1 MGELRAE
8 IARANQVSRRFVWKF
23 WKAREI
29 HTRESLEAL
38 DRIER
43 AAGQESNQQVARAV
57 AQTRTGNE
65 ADPTHR
71 LEVLRASFEALEAG
85 LGDGVCGLAGYAL
98 RLSQAAE
105 ATGPALVEANRQ
117 LQPGWESDFLGS
129 LKGLPAEQALTELA
143 SEQSWTLTR
152 AARVAEQ
159 YRGDQTIDRLRQLE
173 PNQAF
178 EAYDQLAD
186 AQWQDDLDA
195 HLVHQLGQE
204 KPYEPLGFAREFFAS
219 RQSSDQREKVAEW
232 ALGAS
237 QGAWQSFWQGA
248 RPASVEVL
256 EKIYAGE
263 AFGVE
268 TALAAVSGHLEQH
281 PELLGTVRQVAVE
294 GQRTDWVEAFDRLQ
308 SLSPPLQKAGVEHLL
323 GKGRDGLERALIAA
337 AAPGPALLGVA
348 QSLLSTCPDSRLK
361 SFLVGLGQLPFEG
374 DQGRSL
380 AQARGARIL
389 VEENPVDEAR
399 QMALLACR
407 SCDATPAI
415 SEKFTILQQGLAQLH
430 HDLPD
435 GWGKQAA
442 ELVWQLCH
450 LEAPENQLWLRT
462 SAAHH
467 GLRLLARGLPANEG
481 ELVTFG
487 RELAQA
493 QWMIPAWRQ
502 PVEGLVKKGLATSPD
517 PLVQAKLADSGAS
530 LADLE
535 RILTSLPFQTR
546 VDASGLEMEVNQ
558 SYIEVGG
565 QEIAIQE
572 APRATELVL
581 APETRR
587 STAETTELK
596 PDFEYTATER
606 QQLVETRWN
615 ESYKSG
621 LAIVYNPA
629 SGQFDSHEGYKDG
642 VAGGYDPTRGE
653 TKFESSYKDGVGM
666 VYHPETASF
675 ETRTSY
681 KSGLAGLRNPV
692 TGGVTFK
699 ESYKSGLAGAANPYS
714 GEEKWEESYKSGVAG
729 YWDPAREAFEFR
741 ESYKSGLATA
751 TNDPAAPTL
760 TTSYTWSYDFE

>member
-8 IARANQVSRRFVWKF
+8 IARANRVSRRFVWKF

-43 AAGQESNQQVARAV
+43 AAGQESNQQVAQAL
-57 AQTRTGNE
+57 AQTRTGNQ
-65 ADPTHR
+65 ADPTHQ
-71 LEVLRASFEALEAG
+71 LEVLRVSFEALEAG
-85 LGDGVCGLAGYAL
+85 LGNGVCGLAGYAL
-98 RLSQAAE
+98 RLTRAAE

-129 LKGLPAEQALTELA
+129 LKGLPAEQVLTELA
-143 SEQSWTLTR
+143 SEQAWTLPR

-159 YRGDQTIDRLRQLE
+159 YRGDQTIAQLRKLE

-178 EAYDQLAD
+178 QAYDALAD
-186 AQWQDDLDA
+186 VEWQSELDA
-195 HLVHQLGQE
+195 HLVHQLAQG
-204 KPYEPLGFAREFFAS
+204 KPYEPLAFARDFFES
-219 RQSSDQREKVAEW
+219 RPDDQRKKVAEW
-232 ALGAS
+232 ALGHS
-237 QGAWQSFWQGA
+237 QGAWQSFWPKA
-248 RPASVEVL
+248 RPAAVGVL
-256 EKIYAGE
+256 EKVYAGE

-268 TALAAVSGHLEQH
+268 TALAAVSGQLEEH
-281 PELLGTVRQVAVE
+281 PELLASVREVAVA
-294 GQRTDWVEAFDRLQ
+294 GRRTDWVEAFDHLQ
-308 SLSPPLQKAGVEHLL
+308 RLSPPLQKAGVEHLL

-348 QSLLSTCPDSRLK
+348 RSLLATTPESRLK

-374 DQGRSL
+374 DEGRSL

-389 VEENPVDEAR
+389 SEESPVDEAR

-407 SCDATPAI
+407 SCDATPLVG
-415 SEKFTILQQGLAQLH
+415 EKFTILQQGLAQLH
-430 HDLPD
+430 RDLPE

-442 ELVWQLCH
+442 ELVWDLSH
-450 LEAPENQLWLRT
+450 LEAAGNQLWLRT

-481 ELVTFG
+481 EFATFG

-493 QWMIPAWRQ
+493 QWMVPAWRQ
-502 PVEGLVKKGLATSPD
+502 PVESLVRKGLAASSD
-517 PLVQAKLADSGAS
+517 PLVQAKLTDAGAS
-530 LADLE
+530 LVEIE

-546 VDASGLEMEVNQ
+546 VDTPGLELEVNQ

-565 QEIAIQE
+565 QEIAIEE

-581 APETRR
+581 PAAGRR
-587 STAETTELK
+587 ELQPGVALQ
-596 PDFEYTATER
+596 PDFEYTAAER
-606 QQLVETRWN
+606 EQRVQTRWN

-621 LAIVYNPA
+621 LAIVFNPA
-629 SGQFDSHEGYKDG
+629 SGQFDSHESYKEG
-642 VAGGYDPTRGE
+642 VAGGYDPTSGE

-681 KSGLAGLRNPV
+681 KSGMAGLRNPV
-692 TGGVTFK
+692 TAEVTFK

-714 GEEKWEESYKSGVAG
+714 GEEKWAESYKSGVAG
-729 YWDPAREAFEFR
+729 YWDPAREEFEFR